1 MSLVRVRPGEPSQ
14 DFPPTLANRAFSPVY
29 FRQDVFPGFFSSG
42 TNDALLPGVGTVDVI
57 RNPVYGKALST
68 GMTDL
73 IDTQPHSPAARP
85 ITQVCVVVNPNGG
98 SVPADGQAMIE
109 AVMAEMGIS
118 ASFEL
123 IDHDCE
129 AACERARGRH
139 ADAII
144 VWGGDGTAAC
154 ALNTLG
160 PDDPPVLPLPGGT
173 MNMLHKFV
181 HGADL
186 DPGTCLKTVLEN
198 PVEMDIAAGEV
209 MGQRFYVG
217 ALLGGL
223 TRLAAPRE
231 ALRNADF
238 VQAITELGEANA
250 FGLDT
255 PMRCVSDTGSQHD
268 AQALGIFLSEDPERP
283 GFDVLATAP
292 ESLFDLAY
300 TGLTT
305 LLADLRNAWGIERDF
320 ACTLDVEA
328 LESTGIEATLD
339 GEPVTLPRNARFTLV
354 RKAAR
359 VLTAR
364 KA

>member
-1 MSLVRVRPGEPSQ
+1 
-14 DFPPTLANRAFSPVY
+14 
-29 FRQDVFPGFFSSG
+29 
-42 TNDALLPGVGTVDVI
+42 
-57 RNPVYGKALST
+57 
-68 GMTDL
+68 MT
-73 IDTQPHSPAARP
+73 P
-85 ITQVCVVVNPNGG
+85 ITQTATRPAKVRQITRACVIINPNGG
-98 SVPADGQAMIE
+98 SVPADGRQIME
-109 AVMAEMGIS
+109 ALLDDMGVS
-118 ASFEL
+118 ASFEM

-129 AACERARGRH
+129 AACQRALEQE
-139 ADAII
+139 ADTIV

-160 PDDPPVLPLPGGT
+160 PDDPPILPLPGGT

-181 HGADL
+181 HGSDL
-186 DPGTCLKTVLEN
+186 DPGTCLKAVLEN

-209 MGQRFYVG
+209 LERRFYVG

-231 ALRNADF
+231 ALRQADLL
-238 VQAITELGEANA
+238 QAVTELNESTA

-255 PMRCVSDTGSQHD
+255 PMRCVADPGNQHD
-268 AQALGIFLSEDPERP
+268 AQALGIFLSEDPHRP

-292 ESLFDLAY
+292 EGLLDLAY
-300 TGLTT
+300 TGLTG
-305 LLADLRNAWGIERDF
+305 LLADWRHAWGVERDF
-320 ACTLDVEA
+320 ASRIDVEA

-339 GEPVTLPRNARFTLV
+339 GEPVTLPRNARFVLV

>member
-1 MSLVRVRPGEPSQ
+1 
-14 DFPPTLANRAFSPVY
+14 
-29 FRQDVFPGFFSSG
+29 
-42 TNDALLPGVGTVDVI
+42 
-57 RNPVYGKALST
+57 
-68 GMTDL
+68 MTDISSAETSRPL
-73 IDTQPHSPAARP
+73 ARQ
-85 ITQVCVVVNPNGG
+85 ITTVCVVMNPNGG
-98 SVPADGQAMIE
+98 SVPADGREIIE
-109 AVMAEMGIS
+109 ALIAELGIS
-118 ASFEL
+118 ASFEV

-129 AACERARGRH
+129 AACERARKQN
-139 ADAII
+139 ADVII

-181 HGADL
+181 HGTDL
-186 DPGTCLKTVLEN
+186 DPGTCLRTVLEN

-209 MGQRFYVG
+209 MGHRFYVG

-231 ALRNADF
+231 ALRNSDF
-238 VQAITELGEANA
+238 VLALTELGEANA

-255 PMRCVSDTGSQHD
+255 PMRCVSDTGSEHD
-268 AQALGIFLSEDPERP
+268 AQAMGIFLSEDPDRP
-283 GFDVLATAP
+283 GFDIMTTAP
-292 ESLFDLAY
+292 EGLLDLAY

-305 LLADLRNAWGIERDF
+305 LLADWRSAWGIERDF
-320 ACTLDVEA
+320 ACRIDVEA

-339 GEPVTLPRNARFTLV
+339 GEPVTLPRNARFSLV